1 MLAAMTRGRVIAA
14 LAAATGS
21 FAAVGI
27 GVASGQPGGHSPT
40 GPRAAAALE
49 QQCPDHHSAH
59 RDPANP
65 LDLPVAPGPNP
76 LTGARFYVPGP
87 ARGAAAGAIAS
98 LLRIRMASLRE
109 SESWATF
116 RRRIEPR
123 LRRNRNLR
131 YKVIQLSKIASQPEV
146 QRISAYSR
154 GGGPNA
160 VFLQTQKII
169 CKNIRADPGAI
180 PIINTYFLH
189 PGVKSHCASPAQVRA
204 AAPVFTRRVNEFV
217 AAISRRPVV
226 LLLETDALGSS
237 SCYARRG
244 SLGEYVAL
252 LDYEVQTVATLP
264 HALVYVEA
272 GYSDSNS
279 AAYTARAL
287 NAASIGKIRGFY
299 TNDTHLNWTINEV
312 RWATQVSALT
322 GGAHFIV
329 NTAQNGRGPLLNRR
343 PRIHGIQNLCNP
355 PRRGLGPRPTT
366 ATGFALAD
374 AWLWTSP
381 PGNSSGC
388 GGGPPGGVFYTARAI
403 GLASRANGKLG
414 PGYPSRPY

>member
-1 MLAAMTRGRVIAA
+1 MTRGRVIAS
-14 LAAATGS
+14 LTV
-21 FAAVGI
+21 AVGAFATF
-27 GVASGQPGGHSPT
+27 GL
-40 GPRAAAALE
+40 GPAAGRARSAPLARAALE
-49 QQCPDHHSAH
+49 QQCPDHFSAH

-65 LDLPVAPGPNP
+65 LDLPVPPGPNP
-76 LTGARFYVPGP
+76 LTGARFFVPGP
-87 ARGAAAGAIAS
+87 AKGAAAAAIAS
-98 LLRIRMASLRE
+98 MLRINPRSLPD

-116 RRRIEPR
+116 RRRVQHR
-123 LRRNRNLR
+123 LRNPGLR
-131 YKVIQLSKIASQPEV
+131 YRVNMLSKIAAQPEV

-154 GGGPNA
+154 GGGTDA

-169 CKNIRADPGAI
+169 CKNSRSDPGAI

-189 PGVKSHCASPAQVRA
+189 PGVKSHCARPAQVRA

-217 AAISRRPVV
+217 AAVSRRPVV

-244 SLGEYVAL
+244 SLGEYLAL

-264 HALVYVEA
+264 HAVVYVEA

-279 AAYTARAL
+279 VAYTARAL
-287 NAASIGKIRGFY
+287 NAASIGRIRGFY
-299 TNDTHLNWTINEV
+299 TNDTHLNWTLNEV
-312 RWATQVSALT
+312 RWATKVSALT
-322 GGAHFIV
+322 GGAHFVV
-329 NTAQNGRGPLLNRR
+329 NTAQNGRGPLLNKR
-343 PRIHGIQNLCNP
+343 PRIQGIQNLCNP
-355 PRRGLGPRPTT
+355 PGRGLGPRPTT
-366 ATGFALAD
+366 NTGFALAD

-388 GGGPPGGVFYTARAI
+388 GGGPKGGVFWAARAV
-403 GLASRANGKLG
+403 GLAARANGKLG

>member
-1 MLAAMTRGRVIAA
+1 MTRGRWIASLTGGVA
-14 LAAATGS
+14 VSASFGLAVAAART
-21 FAAVGI
+21 ANPPLA
-27 GVASGQPGGHSPT
+27 T
-40 GPRAAAALE
+40 AALE
-49 QQCPDHHSAH
+49 QQCPDHFSAH
-59 RDPANP
+59 RNPANP
-65 LDLPVAPGPNP
+65 LDLPVPPGPNP
-76 LTGARFYVPGP
+76 LTGARFFVPGP
-87 ARGAAAGAIAS
+87 AKGAAASAAAS
-98 LLRIRMASLRE
+98 MLRINPRSL
-109 SESWATF
+109 SDAESWVTF
-116 RRRIEPR
+116 RRRIQHR
-123 LRRNRNLR
+123 LRNGKLR
-131 YKVIQLSKIASQPEV
+131 YRVNMLSKIAAQPEV

-154 GGGPNA
+154 GGGPDA

-189 PGVKSHCASPAQVRA
+189 PGVKSHCARPAQVRA
-204 AAPVFTRRVNEFV
+204 AAPVFTHRVNEFV
-217 AAISRRPVV
+217 AAVSRRPVV

-244 SLGEYVAL
+244 SLGEYLAL

-264 HALVYVEA
+264 HAVVYVEA
-272 GYSDSNS
+272 GYSDSNGV
-279 AAYTARAL
+279 AYTARAL
-287 NAASIGKIRGFY
+287 KQSGIGRIRGFY

-312 RWATQVSALT
+312 RWATKVSALT

-329 NTAQNGRGPLLNRR
+329 NTAQNGRGPLLNKR
-343 PRIHGIQNLCNP
+343 PRLHGIQNLCNP
-355 PRRGLGPRPTT
+355 PGRGLGPRPTT
-366 ATGFALAD
+366 KTGFALAD

-414 PGYPSRPY
+414 PGYPGRPY